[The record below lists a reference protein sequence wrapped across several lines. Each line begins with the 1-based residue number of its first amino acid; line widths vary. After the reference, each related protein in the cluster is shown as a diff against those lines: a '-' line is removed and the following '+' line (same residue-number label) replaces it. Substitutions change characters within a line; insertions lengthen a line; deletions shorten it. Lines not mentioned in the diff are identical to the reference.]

1 MGSSKIDLT
10 KDTAYVHPSTKQCNY
25 AYTHPTSKQCNYNV
39 DTSSFATKAE
49 IEELKKKISIGNIGL
64 ETPVLGARIRIGGF
78 DYMIVHIAST
88 VVYALL
94 EDIHEMTRFGTDT
107 PYAGSIIA
115 NRCTTWYN
123 NTVPASLRNAGIF
136 VNENVDGVNFP
147 CFIPTYNQ
155 CNGGFSYFNSDSRDG
170 RRCALR
176 ASGSDIENENVV
188 VVPWWTSTY
197 SSNSWIVSIDGGF
210 GRGYLSDE
218 EGFRPCLAIKRSA
231 FS

>member
-10 KDTAYVHPSTKQCNY
+10 KDTAYVHPST
-25 AYTHPTSKQCNYNV
+25 KQCNYNV

-78 DYMIVHIAST
+78 YYMIVHITST

-94 EDIHEMTRFGTDT
+94 EEIHEMTKFGTDT

-115 NRCTTWYN
+115 NKCTTWYN

-155 CNGGFSYFNSDSRDG
+155 CKGGFSYFNSDNRDG
-170 RRCALR
+170 RRCAIR
-176 ASGSDIENENVV
+176 ASGSTISNIHTIALS
-188 VVPWWTSTY
+188 WWTSIYNSDFWVVGDDGEFY
-197 SSNSWIVSIDGGF
+197 S
-210 GRGYLSDE
+210 GYLSDE
-218 EGFRPCLAIKRSA
+218 EGFRPCLAINRSA
-231 FS
+231 SS

>member
-49 IEELKKKISIGNIGL
+49 IEELKKKISIGNTGL

-78 DYMIVHIAST
+78 DYMIVHITST

-94 EDIHEMTRFGTDT
+94 EEIHEMVRFGTDT

-115 NRCTTWYN
+115 NKCVTWYN
-123 NTVPASLRNAGIF
+123 NTVPTSLRNAGIF
-136 VNENVDGVNFP
+136 VNENIEGVNFP

-155 CNGGFSYFNSDSRDG
+155 CTGGFSYFNSAVRDG
-170 RRCALR
+170 RRCAIR
-176 ASGSDIENENVV
+176 ASGSTIINQNSIIL
-188 VVPWWTSTY
+188 PWWTSIY
-197 SSNSWIVSIDGGF
+197 DSNSWVVGIDGGF
-210 GRGYLSDE
+210 VRGFLSDE